1 MCFDCHCQKQSS
13 PQIML
18 SSLLLEL
25 FSAIRCLRQCTV
37 IRKCREQRLSSMRIE
52 RKHLS
57 AYKYV
62 LTFSTIGSNL
72 QYNSWAYS
80 GFLFSLFFQDFFGRW
95 HSQMDITFLRSL
107 LFLLLYLP
115 VTHDTIRKLKALT
128 WISLT

>member
-1 MCFDCHCQKQSS
+1 
-13 PQIML
+13 ML

-25 FSAIRCLRQCTV
+25 FSAIRCLRQCMV
-37 IRKCREQRLSSMRIE
+37 ILKCREQGLSKIRIK
-52 RKHLS
+52 RKYLS

-62 LTFSTIGSNL
+62 LMFASIGSNL
-72 QYNSWAYS
+72 RDNSWAYS

-107 LFLLLYLP
+107 LFLLLYPP

-128 WISLT
+128 